1 MHLHHQNN
9 EYLQLWLTEP
19 INLELVEQE
28 GAHCTACGS
37 ECVDILSTDKIGKT
51 QYKN

>member
-28 GAHCTACGS
+28 HTALH
-37 ECVDILSTDKIGKT
+37 VD
-51 QYKN
+51 QNV